1 LLVMPAGPSLAPIV
15 AVPTIGVDAVV
26 DGVMNTASLD
36 RVLVLLTAARGG
48 FDATV
53 GAGTRDDDRVGVSV
67 PLLPLASCVPVAIGS
82 GPEFGMAIGPLVVAP
97 PTPAANC
104 PAVITFAVF
113 VGVATVDGV
122 TMTGAAAVTFA
133 VVVVVF
139 AVVAAEVIGAA
150 VTLDVMPAFVVIAP
164 VVATGVFAVA
174 TNNPPPSPAP
184 LVMIGFGPELID
196 EFTVISGF
204 GTDNAGSTTC
214 PVSAEMLPLG
224 LAAVVSM

>member
-1 LLVMPAGPSLAPIV
+1 MIEPLRFVVVFEFVIVLLLVMPAGPSLAPIV
-15 AVPTIGVDAVV
+15 AVPTIGADVADVV

-36 RVLVLLTAARGG
+36 RVFVLRTAARGG

-122 TMTGAAAVTFA
+122 TMTGAAAVTF
-133 VVVVVF
+133 
-139 AVVAAEVIGAA
+139 
-150 VTLDVMPAFVVIAP
+150 
-164 VVATGVFAVA
+164 
-174 TNNPPPSPAP
+174 
-184 LVMIGFGPELID
+184 
-196 EFTVISGF
+196 
-204 GTDNAGSTTC
+204 
-214 PVSAEMLPLG
+214 
-224 LAAVVSM
+224 